1 MAKSFLKIFIR
12 KAGFWNSKNFE
23 ISSQFGH
30 IMLDIDDIFYSFNQ
44 GKFLPEGNNSNV
56 QKINKKK
63 FNDLYRN
70 QIWHVVTL
78 SFTKKEIMK
87 ILSYFNEDAKDF
99 KYSLLNNCTKQC
111 QIALEKANLKFP
123 HYFIFPGSMLN
134 FLKNKNN
141 NMPKLKIEKIK
152 ISKKWKE

>member
-1 MAKSFLKIFIR
+1 MLGI
-12 KAGFWNSKNFE
+12 GNF
-23 ISSQFGH
+23 
-30 IMLDIDDIFYSFNQ
+30 FYSFNQ
-44 GKFLPEGNNSNV
+44 SKFLREGNNSNV
-56 QKINKKK
+56 QKIDKKE
-63 FNDLYRN
+63 FNNLYQN
-70 QIWHVVTL
+70 QIWYVVTL
-78 SFTKKEIMK
+78 NPTQREIMK
-87 ILSYFNEDAKDF
+87 IISYFNEDAKDF